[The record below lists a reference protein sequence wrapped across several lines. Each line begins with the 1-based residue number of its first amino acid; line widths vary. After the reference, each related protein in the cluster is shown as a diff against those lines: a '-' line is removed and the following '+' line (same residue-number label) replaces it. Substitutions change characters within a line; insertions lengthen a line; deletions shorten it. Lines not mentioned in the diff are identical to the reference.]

1 MSTRRFAVYFAW
13 SRPKEYATQPG
24 VEQSTPLGVLENRYP
39 TLFEFRR
46 AEWPG
51 FEQFRD
57 PESFNQSIAGF
68 FDNIVLPDFRAF
80 TSLIKEETGN
90 EVRVIQREVDAA
102 PPTPLDDELLNGL
115 DTLIVVSLDHLRTEQ
130 HASLSEMEAIKSFL
144 SREGRCVVI
153 CPHHDIGAEDNLESR
168 IVEFKHHQDV
178 TIPGQQRLGGFAQSI
193 LDKLGVPIVNRFGLN
208 PAKSPDG
215 TPAPLLVNR
224 DIPGVDQLLSGVT
237 TFNLHPHLPHLEV
250 PTEALND
257 VDVLA
262 SQLINP
268 TAAPHPFAANN
279 RYFNALL
286 QIRLPGL
293 PGIILVCDAT
303 IWSSAF
309 GGLESLKAFWRNLA
323 RLPM

>member
-1 MSTRRFAVYFAW
+1 MSRRFAVYFSW
-13 SRPKEYATQPG
+13 SRPEEYATPQG

-46 AEWPG
+46 AVWPA

-57 PESFNQSIAGF
+57 PANFNQSIAGF

-90 EVRVIQREVDAA
+90 EVKVIQRKTDDATL
-102 PPTPLDDELLNGL
+102 TPLDDDLLNEL

-130 HASLSEMEAIKSFL
+130 QATASELEAIKAFL
-144 SREGRCVVI
+144 SRQGTCVVI

-178 TIPGQQRLGGFAQSI
+178 SIPAQQRLAGFAQS
-193 LDKLGVPIVNRFGLN
+193 LLAGLGVPVVNRFGLN
-208 PAKSPDG
+208 PAKSIDG

-224 DIPGVDQLLSGVT
+224 DLPGVDTLLSGVT
-237 TFNLHPHLPHLEV
+237 TFNLHPHLPHF
-250 PTEALND
+250 EASTAVLD
-257 VDVLA
+257 KIDVLA

-268 TAAPHPFAANN
+268 DAPPHPFSANN

-286 QIRLPGL
+286 RIRPPGL
-293 PGIILVCDAT
+293 VGTVLVCDAT

-309 GGLESLKAFWRNLA
+309 GGLESLQVFWKNLA
-323 RLPM
+323 KLPT